1 MDDLVQ
7 ILPEYEYRLTPMSS
21 ARSRAGAPGE
31 MIERCKLPVD
41 DKEYDALFV
50 FHNGVA
56 SFVDFKQ
63 EDKNLMP
70 PGAQGWFCKLS
81 SGLATSFEC

>member
-1 MDDLVQ
+1 MDDMVQ
-7 ILPEYEYRLTPMSS
+7 ILPEYEYHLTPMSS

-31 MIERCKLPVD
+31 MIERCRLPVD
-41 DKEYDALFV
+41 DKEYDSLFV
-50 FHNGVA
+50 FLNGVA

-63 EDKNLMP
+63 EDKKLMP

-81 SGLATSFEC
+81 SIFATSFAT